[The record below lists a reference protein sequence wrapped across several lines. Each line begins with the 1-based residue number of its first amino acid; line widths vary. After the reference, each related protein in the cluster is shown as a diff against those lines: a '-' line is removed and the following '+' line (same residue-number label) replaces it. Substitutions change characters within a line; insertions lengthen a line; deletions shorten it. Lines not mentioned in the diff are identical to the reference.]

1 MAEDQ
6 WYSVAVPILEYVHA
20 RGEPFWL
27 MSVGE
32 IALETGLDPNVVAV
46 ELERLQEAGYVT
58 GPLIKVTSS
67 GDDLSGWFLRNSSLS
82 ERGMRALGAW
92 PSDDPYDALVALLE
106 RHIATTS
113 DEAKKSKLRA
123 LQSSVAEVGKATV
136 AGLLVELAKGGGH
149 F

>member
-1 MAEDQ
+1 MAEDS
-6 WYSVAVPILEYVHA
+6 WYSVVVPILEYVHA
-20 RGEPFWL
+20 HGEPFWL

-32 IALETGLDPNVVAV
+32 IALETGLPTSVVAV
-46 ELERLQEAGYVT
+46 ELERLQEAGFVT
-58 GPLIKVTSS
+58 GPLTKLMS
-67 GDDLSGWFLRNSSLS
+67 GEDFSGWFLENSSLR

-106 RHIATTS
+106 RRIEGTS
-113 DEAKKSKLRA
+113 DEGKKSKLRA

-136 AGLLVELAKGGGH
+136 AGLLVELAKGGLH